1 MQNPPSNS
9 NPYAKY
15 QIDYTRFRPD
25 RAAEEKAKK
34 NKMLFDFLSMAA
46 PVAGAGIGAAVGAAG
61 GPAGIGAGMGI
72 GSQIGQGVG
81 SMFGGMGDAQMDEQ
95 RRKAFERESVLQALS
110 SMRGF

>member
-1 MQNPPSNS
+1 MPNPSNS

-46 PVAGAGIGAAVGAAG
+46 PVAGAGIGAAIGAAG
-61 GPAGIGAGMGI
+61 GPAGIGTGIGI
-72 GSQIGQGVG
+72 GSQIGGGVG
-81 SMFGGMGDAQMDEQ
+81 AALGGMGDSQMDEQ
-95 RRKAFERESVLQALS
+95 RRNTW
-110 SMRGF
+110 GHGGH